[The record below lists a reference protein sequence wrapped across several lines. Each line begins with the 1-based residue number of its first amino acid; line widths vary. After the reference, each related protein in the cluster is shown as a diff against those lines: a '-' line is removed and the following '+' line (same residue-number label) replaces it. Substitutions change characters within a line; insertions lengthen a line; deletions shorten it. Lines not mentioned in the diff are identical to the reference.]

1 MRVVIQRVKHAQVLI
16 DQKEKRSSGPGLL
29 VVLGIKHADE
39 EADVFWLVN
48 KVLNLRIFEDAQGI
62 MNRSLLEVEG
72 ELMVVSQFTLMAAT
86 KKGNRPSYIRA
97 AKHEQAIPLYE
108 LFVQKAQESLSSK
121 VVTGTFGADMQV
133 ELTND
138 GPITIWI
145 DSKNRE
151 EDYLEDVYF
160 EFQ

>member
-1 MRVVIQRVKHAQVLI
+1 M
-16 DQKEKRSSGPGLL
+16 
-29 VVLGIKHADE
+29 LGIEHADE

-48 KVLNLRIFEDAQGI
+48 KVLNLRIFEDAQGV

-151 EDYLEDVYF
+151 
-160 EFQ
+160 

>member
-29 VVLGIKHADE
+29 VLLGIEHADE
-39 EADVFWLVN
+39 AADVFWLVN

-108 LFVQKAQESLSSK
+108 LFVQKVQESLSSK

-151 EDYLEDVYF
+151 
-160 EFQ
+160 

>member
-16 DQKEKRSSGPGLL
+16 DQKENRSSGPGLL
-29 VVLGIKHADE
+29 VLLGIEHADE
-39 EADVFWLVN
+39 ETDVFWLVN
-48 KVLNLRIFEDAQGI
+48 KVLNLRIFEDAQGV
-62 MNRSLLEVEG
+62 MNRSLLDVEG

-138 GPITIWI
+138 GPITIWM

-151 EDYLEDVYF
+151 
-160 EFQ
+160 

>member
-16 DQKEKRSSGPGLL
+16 DQKEERSSGPGLL
-29 VVLGIKHADE
+29 VLLGIEHADE
-39 EADVFWLVN
+39 AADVFWLVN

-108 LFVQKAQESLSSK
+108 LFVQKVQESLSSK

-151 EDYLEDVYF
+151 
-160 EFQ
+160 

>member
-16 DQKEKRSSGPGLL
+16 DQKEKRSSGSGLL
-29 VVLGIKHADE
+29 VLLGIEHADE
-39 EADVFWLVN
+39 ETDVFWLVN
-48 KVLNLRIFEDAQGI
+48 KVLNLRIFEDAQGV

-151 EDYLEDVYF
+151 
-160 EFQ
+160 

>member
-29 VVLGIKHADE
+29 VLLGIEHADE
-39 EADVFWLVN
+39 AADVFWLVN
-48 KVLNLRIFEDAQGI
+48 KVLNLRIFEDAQGV

-108 LFVQKAQESLSSK
+108 LFVQKAQESLGSK

-151 EDYLEDVYF
+151 
-160 EFQ
+160 

>member
-16 DQKEKRSSGPGLL
+16 DQKENRSSGPGLL
-29 VVLGIKHADE
+29 VLLGIEHADE
-39 EADVFWLVN
+39 ETDVFWLVN
-48 KVLNLRIFEDAQGI
+48 KVLNLRIFEDAQGV
-62 MNRSLLEVEG
+62 MNRSLLDVEG

-138 GPITIWI
+138 GPITIWM
-145 DSKNRE
+145 DLKNRE
-151 EDYLEDVYF
+151 
-160 EFQ
+160 

>member
-1 MRVVIQRVKHAQVLI
+1 MRAVIQRVKYAQVLI

-29 VVLGIKHADE
+29 VLLGIEHADE

-48 KVLNLRIFEDAQGI
+48 KVLNLRIFEDAQGV

-108 LFVQKAQESLSSK
+108 LFVQKAQESLGSK

-151 EDYLEDVYF
+151 
-160 EFQ
+160 